1 MPKVEIDYSNTIFYK
16 IFCKD
21 TTIKELYVGLT
32 TNFVQRKH
40 GHKQSCKNEKAP
52 NHNCKLYNAIRNAGG
67 WENWEMEIIAFH
79 NCKDSHEAHKKEQEY
94 FETLGATLNSI
105 EPLPK
110 PKIKVPIVKIVKEK
124 TILFCKPCNIHFSYW
139 KAQEA
144 HNNSNKHHKMVD
156 MNNTTFFSQETPIKF
171 YCEKC
176 DYKCRNKGDFNKHIQ
191 SKKHTTKN
199 LTNEK
204 SPKNVKKYACETCD
218 YNTSKQFDYL
228 KHLSTLKHKNQV
240 LGDISCE
247 KVASAYECNCGKKY
261 NHASSLWNHKQK
273 CPQLCTTIE
282 TPTPKQHQD
291 DDTSQTN
298 LILELVKQNQEF
310 KQLLIEQNKTIL
322 EVAKNS
328 QVNNT
333 INNTNTNSH
342 NKTFNL
348 QFFLNETCK
357 DAMNM
362 KDFIKSL
369 ELSLPELEK
378 MGELGFAEGM
388 SRVFVNRLN
397 SLDITKRP
405 IHCSD
410 VKREIIHIK
419 DDNKWEMDSNLDRLR
434 KIIKQLTIKN
444 ILKVD
449 DWKKANQGCTEY
461 NSRKNAQYLRINME
475 AIGPVDDAE
484 VKRDFGKIIRRVAE
498 TTAIDKKYLMA

>member
-110 PKIKVPIVKIVKEK
+110 PKIKEPIAKIVKEK
-124 TILFCKPCNIHFSYW
+124 TILFCEPCNIYFSNW
-139 KAQEA
+139 KAQETHNDTQKHRKMVLLNNVKQINSLKIA
-144 HNNSNKHHKMVD
+144 KQHVCSSCDYACSKLSDLHKHFSTRKHQYGTNETLVKQQNSHSCEICNNIFYSRTTLWRHKKTCVDIINNSIV
-156 MNNTTFFSQETPIKF
+156 EILP
-171 YCEKC
+171 
-176 DYKCRNKGDFNKHIQ
+176 
-191 SKKHTTKN
+191 
-199 LTNEK
+199 
-204 SPKNVKKYACETCD
+204 P
-218 YNTSKQFDYL
+218 SKQPDQPL
-228 KHLSTLKHKNQV
+228 KT
-240 LGDISCE
+240 
-247 KVASAYECNCGKKY
+247 
-261 NHASSLWNHKQK
+261 SSEDMQM
-273 CPQLCTTIE
+273 
-282 TPTPKQHQD
+282 
-291 DDTSQTN
+291 N

-310 KQLLIEQNKTIL
+310 KDLLVQQNNQMMEQNKTII

-328 QVNNT
+328 QVNNNI
-333 INNTNTNSH
+333 INNNNTISSNSH

-378 MGELGFAEGM
+378 MGEIGFAEGM
-388 SRVFVNRLN
+388 SRVFINRLN

-419 DDNKWEMDSNLDRLR
+419 DDNKWEMDNANLDRLR

-461 NSRKNAQYLRINME
+461 NSRKNAQYLKINME

-498 TTAIDKKYLMA
+498 TTAIDKKYMAV